1 MMTALLTAV
10 GAAFGALLRYCLNCA
25 AAARGTTGFP
35 WGTWCVNTLGC
46 LLAGALAALP
56 LPAAVAALA
65 GPGLCGGLT
74 TYSTFSY
81 ETVRLLAER
90 KWTHALGNIGANL
103 AAGVGAAVLGMAAV
117 GWFLR

>member
-1 MMTALLTAV
+1 V
-10 GAAFGALLRYCLNCA
+10 R
-25 AAARGTTGFP
+25 
-35 WGTWCVNTLGC
+35 
-46 LLAGALAALP
+46 
-56 LPAAVAALA
+56 
-65 GPGLCGGLT
+65 GLT